1 MHYSN
6 SVFLAGNLVTTPELR
21 QLPGGRDVANAKLA
35 IVSHF
40 LVNNGNEVAERT
52 TTLNLA
58 FFGNAARQAMQL
70 SAGANV
76 SIEGSIETRSVS
88 NTSNRNVTEII
99 VRRCALLTEIVTPK
113 E

>member
-1 MHYSN
+1 MHYAN
-6 SVFLAGNLVTTPELR
+6 SVFLAGNLLTTPDLR
-21 QLPGGRDVANAKLA
+21 QLPGGRDVANAQLA

-58 FFGNAARQAMQL
+58 FFGHAAKQAMQL
-70 SAGANV
+70 NAGDNIQ
-76 SIEGSIETRSVS
+76 IEGSIETRSVS
-88 NTSNRNVTEII
+88 NTAKRNVTEII
-99 VRRCALLTEIVTPK
+99 VRRCAIVNEIVTPK

>member
-52 TTLNLA
+52 TTLNLGA
-58 FFGNAARQAMQL
+58 YPTLRTAMSL
-70 SAGANV
+70 KS
-76 SIEGSIETRSVS
+76 SSV
-88 NTSNRNVTEII
+88 VAP
-99 VRRCALLTEIVTPK
+99 C
-113 E
+113 